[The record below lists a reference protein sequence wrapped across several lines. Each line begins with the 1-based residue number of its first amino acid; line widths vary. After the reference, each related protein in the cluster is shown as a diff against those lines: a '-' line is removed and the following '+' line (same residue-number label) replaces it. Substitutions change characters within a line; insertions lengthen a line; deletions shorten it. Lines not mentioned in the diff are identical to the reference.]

1 MLFRSDWLQ
10 FAGDRTAARGSYRA
24 AKAADPTYIDADFAL
39 AAVDIAENHND
50 AARQTLMELVK
61 TNPRNVNAL
70 LLLAGVEPK
79 PADAMADY
87 RAVIEID
94 GRNVSALNN
103 LAYTMALTDPDGAL
117 KYGQQAM
124 ELAPDSPMVQDTLG
138 WIYYRKGI
146 YLTAVQYLQT
156 AVSKDPTP
164 RRQFHLAL
172 SYIKQGDKERGR
184 DLLQTALAKDPN
196 LPKTEQGW

>member
-1 MLFRSDWLQ
+1 M
-10 FAGDRTAARGSYRA
+10 ARYRA
-24 AKAADPTYIDADFAL
+24 I
-39 AAVDIAENHND
+39 I
-50 AARQTLMELVK
+50 Q
-61 TNPRNVNAL
+61 
-70 LLLAGVEPK
+70 
-79 PADAMADY
+79 
-87 RAVIEID
+87 ID
-94 GRNVSALNN
+94 GKNVSALNN